1 MKKFAALVLI
11 GVMVVAALGLFSV
24 GTASAGGAS
33 YAPLAAGT
41 ATPAP
46 IAPNRLPPTGGEAD
60 LGGALLVMALGSLL
74 VIGGLALRT
83 LRQPNA

>member
-11 GVMVVAALGLFSV
+11 GVLMFAALGMFTTGS
-24 GTASAGGAS
+24 ASAGGQS

-41 ATPAP
+41 APPVLQPA
-46 IAPNRLPPTGGEAD
+46 RLPPTGGEVD
-60 LGGALLVMALGSLL
+60 LSGALLIMGLGSLL

-83 LRQPNA
+83 LRQP